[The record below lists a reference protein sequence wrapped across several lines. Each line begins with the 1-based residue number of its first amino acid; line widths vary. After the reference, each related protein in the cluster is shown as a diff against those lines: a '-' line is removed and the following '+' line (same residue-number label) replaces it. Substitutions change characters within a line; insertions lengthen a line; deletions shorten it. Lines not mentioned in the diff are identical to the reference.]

1 MQTSDDLRRRLVA
14 IDRRGY
20 PAYKELRGVYNLG
33 TFELSIDHVQG
44 DPFAAPSELSVF
56 VPMEA
61 LGLPLEFMDVPHRRI
76 AVEDL
81 LVRRFARE
89 AARVSCTV
97 GGSGRSGLIA
107 TSAPGPEVLARSA
120 CDLYE
125 DGAVLRF
132 VAGFPAHGRSTDARS
147 LARMLLELVPR
158 CVERALTA
166 RGPQAVGAD
175 AAVRAEAVRG
185 RHAERGA
192 TPDGVAEAWDGDL
205 LQAARAAADLAD
217 DQAAVRAELRRR
229 GLVTFVADGAVLPR
243 ASGVSARPLAGATPF
258 RSPASLR
265 VVLDLPHRGPTPGM
279 GIPRGVTLI
288 VGGGYHGKSTLL
300 KALQEGVYNHV
311 AGDGRELVVTDAT
324 AVKLRA
330 EDGRAVQVVD
340 IAPFISNLP
349 DGRDTRSFS
358 TEDAS
363 GSTSQAAGTVEA
375 LEAGARVLLMDEDT
389 SATNFMVRDEL
400 MEAVV
405 AAEHEPITP
414 FVERV
419 RGLWERRGVST
430 VLVVGS
436 SGAFFPV
443 ADTVLQMDRYEA
455 RDVTERVRAVC
466 SGRGIRTVADAAAA
480 GGVRTVAG
488 APEDDVAVARERDAV
503 RSKVDG
509 GTVPIDAL
517 GERSGRRLVL
527 RAGTTGGGS
536 RGGWHG
542 GSHAGGRPRAGAGK
556 DRLKVRVQGRDGFS
570 VGGGSADLRLVE
582 QLVDAEQTAA
592 LAQLAR
598 LVLERRLLDG
608 SRALVEVVDGLLDEL
623 DRDGWEALAGGRAVA
638 CGLALPRR
646 QEVFACLNRW
656 RA

>member
-1 MQTSDDLRRRLVA
+1 MQTSDDLRRRLAA
-14 IDRRGY
+14 IDRRNY
-20 PAYKELRGVYNLG
+20 PAYKELRGVYDFG
-33 TFELSIDHVQG
+33 DFELSIDHVQG

-56 VPMEA
+56 VPMEV
-61 LGLPLEFMDVPHRRI
+61 LGLPLELMDVPHRRI

-89 AARVSCTV
+89 AARVSRVV
-97 GGSGRSGLIA
+97 GGSGKSGLIA

-132 VAGFPAHGRSTDARS
+132 VAGFPAHGRTTDARS

-158 CVERALTA
+158 CVERALMV
-166 RGPQAVGAD
+166 RGSRATGAG
-175 AAVRAEAVRG
+175 AAVRAEAAREMRAG
-185 RHAERGA
+185 RGA
-192 TPDGVAEAWDGDL
+192 GSEDSAAAWEGDL
-205 LQAARAAADLAD
+205 LHAARAAVDLTD
-217 DQAAVRAELRRR
+217 DQAAVRAELDRR
-229 GLVTFVADGAVLPR
+229 GLVAFVADGAVLPR
-243 ASGVSARPLAGATPF
+243 ASGVSARPLVGATPF

-265 VVLDLPHRGPTPGM
+265 VTLDLPHRGPTAGM

-300 KALQEGVYNHV
+300 KALQEGIYNHA
-311 AGDGRELVVTDAT
+311 AGDGRELVITDAT

-330 EDGRAVQVVD
+330 EDGRAVHDVD
-340 IAPFISNLP
+340 RAPFVSNLP

-375 LEAGARVLLMDEDT
+375 LEAGARVLLIDEDT

-419 RGLWERRGVST
+419 RGLWERHGVST

-436 SGAFFPV
+436 SGAFFSV

-455 RDVTERVRAVC
+455 SDVTERVREVC
-466 SGRGIRTVADAAAA
+466 RERGIRTVPDERGSAQSETRAD
-480 GGVRTVAG
+480 
-488 APEDDVAVARERDAV
+488 
-503 RSKVDG
+503 
-509 GTVPIDAL
+509 TVPVDAL
-517 GERSGRRLVL
+517 GERPSRRLVL
-527 RAGTTGGGS
+527 RAGATGGSGS
-536 RGGWHG
+536 RGRGRD
-542 GSHAGGRPRAGAGK
+542 GSRAGTRSGGNAGR
-556 DRLKVRVQGRDGFS
+556 DRLMVRVRGRDGFS
-570 VGGGSADLRLVE
+570 VGNGSADLRLVE
-582 QLVDAEQTAA
+582 QLVDVEQTAV

-608 SRALVEVVDGLLDEL
+608 SRSLAEMVDGLFDEL

-646 QEVFACLNRW
+646 QEFFACLNRW
-656 RA
+656 RS

>member
-1 MQTSDDLRRRLVA
+1 MQTSDDLRRRLAA
-14 IDRRGY
+14 IDRRNY
-20 PAYKELRGVYNLG
+20 PAYKELRGVYDFG
-33 TFELSIDHVQG
+33 DFELSIDHVQG

-56 VPMEA
+56 VPMEVF
-61 LGLPLEFMDVPHRRI
+61 GLPLELMDVPHRRI

-89 AARVSCTV
+89 AARVSRVV
-97 GGSGRSGLIA
+97 GGSGKSGLIA
-107 TSAPGPEVLARSA
+107 TSSPGPEVLARSA

-132 VAGFPAHGRSTDARS
+132 VAGFPAHGRTTDARS

-158 CVERALTA
+158 CVERALMV
-166 RGPQAVGAD
+166 RGSRATGAG
-175 AAVRAEAVRG
+175 AAVRAEAARG
-185 RHAERGA
+185 MRAGRGA
-192 TPDGVAEAWDGDL
+192 GSEDSAAAWEGDL
-205 LQAARAAADLAD
+205 LHAARAAADLTD
-217 DQAAVRAELRRR
+217 DQAAVRAELDRR
-229 GLVTFVADGAVLPR
+229 GLVAFVADGAVLPR
-243 ASGVSARPLAGATPF
+243 ASGVSARPLVGATPF

-265 VVLDLPHRGPTPGM
+265 VTLDLPHRGPTAGM

-300 KALQEGVYNHV
+300 KALQEGIYNHA
-311 AGDGRELVVTDAT
+311 AGDGRELVITDAT

-330 EDGRAVQVVD
+330 EDGRAVHDVD

-375 LEAGARVLLMDEDT
+375 LEAGARVLLIDEDA

-419 RGLWERRGVST
+419 RGLWERHGVST

-436 SGAFFPV
+436 SGAFFSV
-443 ADTVLQMDRYEA
+443 ADTVLQMDRYESS
-455 RDVTERVRAVC
+455 DVTERVREVC
-466 SGRGIRTVADAAAA
+466 RERGIRTVPDERGAAQSETRAD
-480 GGVRTVAG
+480 
-488 APEDDVAVARERDAV
+488 
-503 RSKVDG
+503 
-509 GTVPIDAL
+509 TVPVDAL
-517 GERSGRRLVL
+517 GERPSRRLVL
-527 RAGTTGGGS
+527 RAGVTGGSGS
-536 RGGWHG
+536 RGGG
-542 GSHAGGRPRAGAGK
+542 RDGSRAGTRSGGNAGR
-556 DRLKVRVQGRDGFS
+556 DRLMVRVRGRDGFS
-570 VGGGSADLRLVE
+570 VGNGSADLRLVE
-582 QLVDAEQTAA
+582 QLVDVEQTAV

-608 SRALVEVVDGLLDEL
+608 SRSLAEMVDGLFDEL

-646 QEVFACLNRW
+646 QEFFACLNRW
-656 RA
+656 RS